1 MDVRL
6 EIIDERQP
14 ESAVI
19 RCHSLTP
26 EIEAIANLIR
36 QQDVSRQPLVFYKGD
51 EHYYLSLREIL
62 FFETDDD
69 RVYAHSDSDAFEV
82 KARLYELESALPG
95 YFVRVSRSAIAS
107 ILHIYSIQ
115 KGLTGVSLVAFRKSH
130 KEIYCS
136 RMYGRE
142 LFRKMNE
149 RFMYENI

>member
-1 MDVRL
+1 MHVRL
-6 EIIDERQP
+6 EIVDKNQP
-14 ESAVI
+14 ETAVI
-19 RCHSLTP
+19 RCHELTP
-26 EIEAIANLIR
+26 EIEAMANLIR
-36 QQDVSRQPLVFYKGD
+36 RQDVSRQPIVFYKGD

-69 RVYAHSDSDAFEV
+69 HVYAHSAADAFEV
-82 KARLYELESALPG
+82 KARLYELEAALPG

-115 KGLTGVSLVAFRKSH
+115 KSLTGVSLVAFRQSH

-149 RFMYENI
+149 RFIYENI